1 APAPAPEAV
10 PANQSARRGG
20 SGGGASRI
28 TELVESIKTELDL
41 NEAQAKDID
50 AAIDG
55 MRKSFTGNAG
65 GEGDQAARRERG
77 RAARQDFEDRVT
89 ALLTP
94 AQKTKF
100 DEIKKRLAEN
110 GGGRTAQ
117 TGRVFVTDKGGKPQ
131 GVTVRIGATD
141 GGMTEIISG
150 LEAGR
155 DVIIGGGP
163 RADAAA
169 ARGPR
174 FGF

>member
-1 APAPAPEAV
+1 M
-10 PANQSARRGG
+10 
-20 SGGGASRI
+20 RI
-28 TELVESIKTELDL
+28 TEFVEAVKTELDL

-50 AAIDG
+50 TAIEG
-55 MRKSFTGNAG
+55 MRKSTAGNAG
-65 GEGDQAARRERG
+65 GEQDQSARRERG
-77 RAARQDFEDRVT
+77 RAARQDLEDRIT

-94 AQKTKF
+94 AQRTKF
-100 DEIKKRLAEN
+100 DEIKKRLIEN

-117 TGRVFVTDKGGKPQ
+117 TGRVFVTGKDGKPQ

-141 GGMTEIISG
+141 GGMTEIVSG

-155 DVIIGGGP
+155 DIIIGGGP

-169 ARGPR
+169 TTRGPR